1 MDKWKRQDINNSGFR
16 ELCENFYYYKRKMGY
31 GPAAIEEYD
40 ASVFICIFNDK
51 EQLINNWK
59 KINYF
64 IAFHVQKNVEK
75 IIEKSNFY
83 ICLFV
88 NESIGNEEKSRIQG
102 NSFCAKKYIFEEKLM
117 SEKAYLERVEA
128 RIFSLGIEKT
138 VGETFKINQIE
149 LQNFRRYEGNL
160 KVDLTGKNEKASA
173 FTLIYAKN
181 GYGKTSI
188 FDGLEYV
195 FKGEVDRIVELL
207 NNNKNQPLKG
217 AIYHNKNCAHRAAYS
232 QIELENGKII
242 KRNVAAIQDGKND
255 CRLNKLGKNNGLDI
269 IGPTKDREK
278 WNRIILPHDK
288 IDTFISAHTPTEKY
302 KEWIKGAPEL
312 FEEDESFIRSYRALK
327 DKEISLDKVEK
338 EIKELEKEL
347 NKIEKSK
354 ESVTQ
359 LGKLCEEYNTLVKSE
374 DILIFNEKNSNLEI
388 YNNLLNKIAKRI
400 RYIKNEIL
408 TMYDSKL
415 MQGEKIRNGDIR
427 DNESLESA
435 LKNVE
440 GKKQNYIN
448 QREKHAKYGNI
459 EKDIKGIEK
468 KLNELKS
475 EKIPLD
481 TIYEI
486 GEKRVKEEKN
496 RYLELNK
503 EIEEIKK
510 TEEYFEPE
518 DIKLGKTL
526 NDLVNK
532 ITEIKKTVNS
542 KEELIFIEEKIEII
556 SKGEKDILFKK
567 QDIQRMKEA
576 INKFDELI
584 ELKKKE
590 LTRINAINIPENI
603 SELST
608 IKWAEAEQFL
618 SNEEQMQMKKYE
630 ECWRELKKELEIRE
644 EIQNQENEIAE
655 KTKEICK
662 LGMEF
667 LLNHREQTVCPL
679 CKESFANWEE
689 LFERASRVGKTTEK
703 ENQKKRQLI
712 INRINEIDIEYEKFY
727 SILFSKKENEQIK
740 LLDQIRA
747 YEREKNNKE
756 IQLEKLEIE
765 IDSLKKVIRLNE
777 EWLKNRDI
785 ILTEY
790 SMEKW
795 KIWLENKEAECR
807 KLQSQKEELKAKIER
822 LHTIRRNN
830 KEHIDIKTK
839 QKENIVNDSKLY
851 SMILFMIKKPDEF
864 DVEFERNA
872 LKKRIGFL
880 KSEEKKKQNELIQY
894 EDYAQI
900 DENDIKQKVL
910 KCDMEIEI
918 LQELK
923 KQASIFESFSPE
935 GMEKS
940 INTWKKEKENYET
953 QLELLYEMEEENSAR
968 TYFEKYTKICKMI
981 ENQNSNREK
990 KLLQIQEVK
999 GIYEKEKDNLET
1011 KLKDYFSQAIMNEI
1025 YQKIDPHEIMKN
1037 VTYHLNFNEKDEP
1050 QLFIEVCEKEKSDK
1064 EFYRPETYF
1073 STAQLNTVAFS
1084 SFFGRALSVSNLPI
1098 KTICIDDPIGH
1109 FDDMNILG
1117 FTDMIRC
1124 ILEKQDCQIIMS
1136 THEEKV
1142 YQIMKRKLDPNF
1154 YNTSFIQL
1162 DNSKKVVWDKTN
1174 C

>member
-1 MDKWKRQDINNSGFR
+1 MMSAALVFNW
-16 ELCENFYYYKRKMGY
+16 LCSSYFNTGRK
-31 GPAAIEEYD
+31 
-40 ASVFICIFNDK
+40 N
-51 EQLINNWK
+51 
-59 KINYF
+59 
-64 IAFHVQKNVEK
+64 
-75 IIEKSNFY
+75 
-83 ICLFV
+83 
-88 NESIGNEEKSRIQG
+88 
-102 NSFCAKKYIFEEKLM
+102 
-117 SEKAYLERVEA
+117 
-128 RIFSLGIEKT
+128 
-138 VGETFKINQIE
+138 
-149 LQNFRRYEGNL
+149 
-160 KVDLTGKNEKASA
+160 
-173 FTLIYAKN
+173 
-181 GYGKTSI
+181 
-188 FDGLEYV
+188 
-195 FKGEVDRIVELL
+195 
-207 NNNKNQPLKG
+207 
-217 AIYHNKNCAHRAAYS
+217 
-232 QIELENGKII
+232 
-242 KRNVAAIQDGKND
+242 
-255 CRLNKLGKNNGLDI
+255 
-269 IGPTKDREK
+269 
-278 WNRIILPHDK
+278 ILY
-288 IDTFISAHTPTEKY
+288 DTFISAHTPTEKY

-765 IDSLKKVIRLNE
+765 IDSLKKAIQLNE

-839 QKENIVNDSKLY
+839 QKESIVNDSKLY
-851 SMILFMIKKPDEF
+851 SMILFMIEKPDEF

-872 LKKRIGFL
+872 LKKLIEFFE
-880 KSEEKKKQNELIQY
+880 SEEKKKQNELIQY

-900 DENDIKQKVL
+900 DETDIKQKVS
-910 KCDMEIEI
+910 KCDTEIEN

-923 KQASIFESFSPE
+923 KQVSIFESFSQE
-935 GMEKS
+935 GIEKS

-968 TYFEKYTKICKMI
+968 TYFEKYAKICKMI

>member
-1 MDKWKRQDINNSGFR
+1 MDKWTRQDINNSKFR

-64 IAFHVQKNVEK
+64 IAFHVQKNIEK

-128 RIFSLGIEKT
+128 RIFSLGIEKI

-149 LQNFRRYEGNL
+149 LQNFRKYEGNL

-195 FKGEVDRIVELL
+195 FKGEVDRIVDLL

-459 EKDIKGIEK
+459 S
-468 KLNELKS
+468 L
-475 EKIPLD
+475 
-481 TIYEI
+481 
-486 GEKRVKEEKN
+486 
-496 RYLELNK
+496 
-503 EIEEIKK
+503 
-510 TEEYFEPE
+510 
-518 DIKLGKTL
+518 
-526 NDLVNK
+526 
-532 ITEIKKTVNS
+532 
-542 KEELIFIEEKIEII
+542 
-556 SKGEKDILFKK
+556 
-567 QDIQRMKEA
+567 
-576 INKFDELI
+576 
-584 ELKKKE
+584 
-590 LTRINAINIPENI
+590 
-603 SELST
+603 
-608 IKWAEAEQFL
+608 
-618 SNEEQMQMKKYE
+618 
-630 ECWRELKKELEIRE
+630 
-644 EIQNQENEIAE
+644 
-655 KTKEICK
+655 
-662 LGMEF
+662 
-667 LLNHREQTVCPL
+667 
-679 CKESFANWEE
+679 
-689 LFERASRVGKTTEK
+689 
-703 ENQKKRQLI
+703 
-712 INRINEIDIEYEKFY
+712 
-727 SILFSKKENEQIK
+727 
-740 LLDQIRA
+740 
-747 YEREKNNKE
+747 
-756 IQLEKLEIE
+756 LEK
-765 IDSLKKVIRLNE
+765 
-777 EWLKNRDI
+777 
-785 ILTEY
+785 
-790 SMEKW
+790 
-795 KIWLENKEAECR
+795 
-807 KLQSQKEELKAKIER
+807 
-822 LHTIRRNN
+822 
-830 KEHIDIKTK
+830 
-839 QKENIVNDSKLY
+839 
-851 SMILFMIKKPDEF
+851 
-864 DVEFERNA
+864 
-872 LKKRIGFL
+872 
-880 KSEEKKKQNELIQY
+880 
-894 EDYAQI
+894 
-900 DENDIKQKVL
+900 
-910 KCDMEIEI
+910 
-918 LQELK
+918 
-923 KQASIFESFSPE
+923 
-935 GMEKS
+935 
-940 INTWKKEKENYET
+940 
-953 QLELLYEMEEENSAR
+953 
-968 TYFEKYTKICKMI
+968 
-981 ENQNSNREK
+981 
-990 KLLQIQEVK
+990 
-999 GIYEKEKDNLET
+999 
-1011 KLKDYFSQAIMNEI
+1011 
-1025 YQKIDPHEIMKN
+1025 YQ
-1037 VTYHLNFNEKDEP
+1037 
-1050 QLFIEVCEKEKSDK
+1050 
-1064 EFYRPETYF
+1064 
-1073 STAQLNTVAFS
+1073 
-1084 SFFGRALSVSNLPI
+1084 
-1098 KTICIDDPIGH
+1098 
-1109 FDDMNILG
+1109 
-1117 FTDMIRC
+1117 
-1124 ILEKQDCQIIMS
+1124 
-1136 THEEKV
+1136 
-1142 YQIMKRKLDPNF
+1142 
-1154 YNTSFIQL
+1154 
-1162 DNSKKVVWDKTN
+1162 
-1174 C
+1174 

>member
-1 MDKWKRQDINNSGFR
+1 
-16 ELCENFYYYKRKMGY
+16 
-31 GPAAIEEYD
+31 
-40 ASVFICIFNDK
+40 
-51 EQLINNWK
+51 
-59 KINYF
+59 
-64 IAFHVQKNVEK
+64 
-75 IIEKSNFY
+75 
-83 ICLFV
+83 
-88 NESIGNEEKSRIQG
+88 
-102 NSFCAKKYIFEEKLM
+102 
-117 SEKAYLERVEA
+117 
-128 RIFSLGIEKT
+128 
-138 VGETFKINQIE
+138 
-149 LQNFRRYEGNL
+149 
-160 KVDLTGKNEKASA
+160 
-173 FTLIYAKN
+173 
-181 GYGKTSI
+181 
-188 FDGLEYV
+188 
-195 FKGEVDRIVELL
+195 
-207 NNNKNQPLKG
+207 
-217 AIYHNKNCAHRAAYS
+217 
-232 QIELENGKII
+232 
-242 KRNVAAIQDGKND
+242 
-255 CRLNKLGKNNGLDI
+255 
-269 IGPTKDREK
+269 
-278 WNRIILPHDK
+278 
-288 IDTFISAHTPTEKY
+288 
-302 KEWIKGAPEL
+302 
-312 FEEDESFIRSYRALK
+312 
-327 DKEISLDKVEK
+327 
-338 EIKELEKEL
+338 
-347 NKIEKSK
+347 
-354 ESVTQ
+354 
-359 LGKLCEEYNTLVKSE
+359 
-374 DILIFNEKNSNLEI
+374 
-388 YNNLLNKIAKRI
+388 
-400 RYIKNEIL
+400 
-408 TMYDSKL
+408 MYDSKL

-765 IDSLKKVIRLNE
+765 IDSLKKAIQLNE

-839 QKENIVNDSKLY
+839 QKESIVNDSKLY
-851 SMILFMIKKPDEF
+851 SMILFMIEKPDEF

-872 LKKRIGFL
+872 LKKLIEFFE
-880 KSEEKKKQNELIQY
+880 SEEKKKQNELIQY

-900 DENDIKQKVL
+900 DETDIKQKVS
-910 KCDMEIEI
+910 KCDTEIEN

-923 KQASIFESFSPE
+923 KQVSIFESFSQE
-935 GMEKS
+935 GIEKS

-968 TYFEKYTKICKMI
+968 TYFEKYAKICKMI

>member
-1 MDKWKRQDINNSGFR
+1 
-16 ELCENFYYYKRKMGY
+16 
-31 GPAAIEEYD
+31 
-40 ASVFICIFNDK
+40 
-51 EQLINNWK
+51 
-59 KINYF
+59 
-64 IAFHVQKNVEK
+64 
-75 IIEKSNFY
+75 
-83 ICLFV
+83 
-88 NESIGNEEKSRIQG
+88 
-102 NSFCAKKYIFEEKLM
+102 M
-117 SEKAYLERVEA
+117 S
-128 RIFSLGIEKT
+128 
-138 VGETFKINQIE
+138 
-149 LQNFRRYEGNL
+149 
-160 KVDLTGKNEKASA
+160 
-173 FTLIYAKN
+173 
-181 GYGKTSI
+181 
-188 FDGLEYV
+188 
-195 FKGEVDRIVELL
+195 
-207 NNNKNQPLKG
+207 
-217 AIYHNKNCAHRAAYS
+217 
-232 QIELENGKII
+232 
-242 KRNVAAIQDGKND
+242 QDGKND

-765 IDSLKKVIRLNE
+765 IDSLKKAIQLNE

-839 QKENIVNDSKLY
+839 QKESIVNDSKLY
-851 SMILFMIKKPDEF
+851 SMILFMIEKPDEF

-872 LKKRIGFL
+872 LKKLIEFFE
-880 KSEEKKKQNELIQY
+880 SEEKKKQNELIQY

-900 DENDIKQKVL
+900 DETDIKQKVS
-910 KCDMEIEI
+910 KCDTEIEN

-923 KQASIFESFSPE
+923 KQVSIFESFSQE
-935 GMEKS
+935 GIEKS

-968 TYFEKYTKICKMI
+968 TYFEKYAKICKMI

>member
-1 MDKWKRQDINNSGFR
+1 M
-16 ELCENFYYYKRKMGY
+16 
-31 GPAAIEEYD
+31 
-40 ASVFICIFNDK
+40 
-51 EQLINNWK
+51 
-59 KINYF
+59 
-64 IAFHVQKNVEK
+64 
-75 IIEKSNFY
+75 
-83 ICLFV
+83 
-88 NESIGNEEKSRIQG
+88 
-102 NSFCAKKYIFEEKLM
+102 
-117 SEKAYLERVEA
+117 
-128 RIFSLGIEKT
+128 
-138 VGETFKINQIE
+138 
-149 LQNFRRYEGNL
+149 
-160 KVDLTGKNEKASA
+160 
-173 FTLIYAKN
+173 
-181 GYGKTSI
+181 
-188 FDGLEYV
+188 
-195 FKGEVDRIVELL
+195 
-207 NNNKNQPLKG
+207 
-217 AIYHNKNCAHRAAYS
+217 
-232 QIELENGKII
+232 
-242 KRNVAAIQDGKND
+242 
-255 CRLNKLGKNNGLDI
+255 
-269 IGPTKDREK
+269 
-278 WNRIILPHDK
+278 
-288 IDTFISAHTPTEKY
+288 
-302 KEWIKGAPEL
+302 
-312 FEEDESFIRSYRALK
+312 
-327 DKEISLDKVEK
+327 
-338 EIKELEKEL
+338 
-347 NKIEKSK
+347 
-354 ESVTQ
+354 
-359 LGKLCEEYNTLVKSE
+359 
-374 DILIFNEKNSNLEI
+374 
-388 YNNLLNKIAKRI
+388 
-400 RYIKNEIL
+400 
-408 TMYDSKL
+408 
-415 MQGEKIRNGDIR
+415 
-427 DNESLESA
+427 
-435 LKNVE
+435 
-440 GKKQNYIN
+440 
-448 QREKHAKYGNI
+448 
-459 EKDIKGIEK
+459 
-468 KLNELKS
+468 KS

-567 QDIQRMKEA
+567 QYIQRMKEA

-765 IDSLKKVIRLNE
+765 IDSLKKAIQLNE

-839 QKENIVNDSKLY
+839 QKESIVNDSKLY
-851 SMILFMIKKPDEF
+851 SMILFMIEKPDEF

-872 LKKRIGFL
+872 LKKLIEFFE
-880 KSEEKKKQNELIQY
+880 SEEKKKQNELIQY

-900 DENDIKQKVL
+900 DETDIKQKVS
-910 KCDMEIEI
+910 KCDTEIEN

-923 KQASIFESFSPE
+923 KQVSIFESFSQE
-935 GMEKS
+935 GIEKS

-968 TYFEKYTKICKMI
+968 TYFEKYAKICKMI